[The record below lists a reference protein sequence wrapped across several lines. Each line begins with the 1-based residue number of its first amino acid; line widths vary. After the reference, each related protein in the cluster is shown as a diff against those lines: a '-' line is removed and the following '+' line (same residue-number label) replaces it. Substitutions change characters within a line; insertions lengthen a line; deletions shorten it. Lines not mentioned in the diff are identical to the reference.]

1 MSPGRV
7 SGDWG
12 VAEPVKLHVL
22 FWGIVVGR
30 LKCIKIG
37 WPSKE

>member
-7 SGDWG
+7 SDDGG

-22 FWGIVVGR
+22 FLGIVVGR

-37 WPSKE
+37 WPSK